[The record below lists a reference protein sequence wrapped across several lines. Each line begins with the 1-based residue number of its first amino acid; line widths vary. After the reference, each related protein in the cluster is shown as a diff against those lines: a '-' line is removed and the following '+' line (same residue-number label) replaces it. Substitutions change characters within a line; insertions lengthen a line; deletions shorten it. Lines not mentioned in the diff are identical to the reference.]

1 MMPWTDRASLDADAS
16 GLASLA
22 RERFREF
29 GFCDPA
35 GSCPVGTAPVL
46 TVTGQAAALFRVEV
60 REGAHDGVGLGPQAM
75 EAARVALA
83 AVRREL
89 GGLRPGRAAAG
100 LTPSLRRVWDPS
112 GGAVVEGAS
121 LGLSTALA
129 AASWLLELPV
139 PATVAASA
147 QVGPD
152 GRLSPVEGLPAKLA
166 LLEGWAP
173 RVERL
178 LVARGQ
184 ALPEVRGRA
193 EVIAVGDLWEGL
205 VATWPH
211 LDRGGLED
219 LLLAREDGPALAR
232 RLFGLAVR
240 GSPQVLAWGGVR
252 RLAGRLRPRMEGEA
266 AWQAEVVEAIAARH
280 DADNGVP
287 LPLPD
292 LSGLPWGLRLEL
304 RAQELQHLADQATG
318 AWREACAAA
327 EAEARAATGL
337 EGAARIHGALGRLY
351 AAWGEVG
358 PARTHLEAAV
368 AGWRAL
374 FLEGQASRP
383 LCEWLRVLGA
393 AEDRAGVRRVLAHA
407 LPATWEHPDCGEAD
421 RAYLSL
427 AVGRALIQAG
437 APEEAAPWLR
447 DRPGEAADTAAARLR
462 WRLQVAPAP
471 GDEDRL
477 AQGTGAL
484 WAEAR
489 ALVGLD
495 RGGQDLSSL
504 ERGEV
509 ARLLSWRPR
518 GTTGPRH
525 VARWWR
531 Y

>member
-1 MMPWTDRASLDADAS
+1 M
-16 GLASLA
+16 
-22 RERFREF
+22 
-29 GFCDPA
+29 
-35 GSCPVGTAPVL
+35 
-46 TVTGQAAALFRVEV
+46 
-60 REGAHDGVGLGPQAM
+60 
-75 EAARVALA
+75 
-83 AVRREL
+83 
-89 GGLRPGRAAAG
+89 
-100 LTPSLRRVWDPS
+100 
-112 GGAVVEGAS
+112 
-121 LGLSTALA
+121 
-129 AASWLLELPV
+129 
-139 PATVAASA
+139 
-147 QVGPD
+147 
-152 GRLSPVEGLPAKLA
+152 
-166 LLEGWAP
+166 
-173 RVERL
+173 
-178 LVARGQ
+178 
-184 ALPEVRGRA
+184 
-193 EVIAVGDLWEGL
+193 
-205 VATWPH
+205 
-211 LDRGGLED
+211 
-219 LLLAREDGPALAR
+219 
-232 RLFGLAVR
+232 
-240 GSPQVLAWGGVR
+240 
-252 RLAGRLRPRMEGEA
+252 
-266 AWQAEVVEAIAARH
+266 
-280 DADNGVP
+280 
-287 LPLPD
+287 
-292 LSGLPWGLRLEL
+292 
-304 RAQELQHLADQATG
+304 
-318 AWREACAAA
+318 
-327 EAEARAATGL
+327 
-337 EGAARIHGALGRLY
+337 
-351 AAWGEVG
+351 
-358 PARTHLEAAV
+358 